1 MTEEIRLTRDI
12 HNFVRG
18 HLSWE
23 ESLLLLD
30 EIIESE
36 EWMSHLEINMMIY
49 QMAVNHQNKLI
60 RVNCSDRSNKNI

>member
-23 ESLLLLD
+23 ESLRLLD
-30 EIIESE
+30 EVVESE
-36 EWMSHLEINMMIY
+36 EWMKHLEIDMLLYDMARKKREKVGAKPPIPIY
-49 QMAVNHQNKLI
+49 Y
-60 RVNCSDRSNKNI
+60 

>member
-1 MTEEIRLTRDI
+1 MKKTQDI

-23 ESLLLLD
+23 ESLRLLD

-36 EWMSHLEINMMIY
+36 EWIQHLVIDMLFSISE
-49 QMAVNHQNKLI
+49 LTPRPTWLGI
-60 RVNCSDRSNKNI
+60 RNSLPG

>member
-18 HLSWE
+18 HLSLD
-23 ESLLLLD
+23 ESLRLLE

-36 EWMSHLEINMMIY
+36 EWMTHLEIDMLLY
-49 QMAVNHQNKLI
+49 DMARKKREKVGVKPPI
-60 RVNCSDRSNKNI
+60 PIFY